1 MSQQKSLFQKILH
14 ELKWIC
20 SEEYRQQS
28 KLQNGKKLWEELD
41 AKLPQMTYTEPS
53 DKVRLRMF
61 LNLVAELSV
70 EEQANL
76 AAWLADAYHN
86 MKVNFTE
93 HTTGR
98 IEEVES
104 HLLHKYEIHSMEMLK
119 LKGEGD

>member
-1 MSQQKSLFQKILH
+1 
-14 ELKWIC
+14 
-20 SEEYRQQS
+20 
-28 KLQNGKKLWEELD
+28 
-41 AKLPQMTYTEPS
+41 MTYTETS

-104 HLLHKYEIHSMEMLK
+104 HLLHKYEIHSMEILK
-119 LKGEGD
+119 LKGEVDESPSLKIIPFYI